1 MHAKEN
7 VLVFYIKPMLFFS
20 AFNYQ
25 YFLLGDSL
33 RNNWD
38 CENPIKL
45 MRMKRQDFAQSGLYG
60 INHSISFFTL
70 RLEHSPLVA
79 TKSSCLLSSISYTK
93 MQAHTNTGSG
103 TQDDLSSQADNCF
116 NNYMI
121 FFITM
126 MNQHSLDI
134 SAMCIGHLGALFA
147 AALET
152 VLLPLPA
159 GLWLLRDENWSMC
172 MFSAELEEGV
182 HVLFS
187 TEMANSLR
195 CIKKSSMGEFKQGI
209 SLQRCIVFL
218 SFLFCFCILWSTLK
232 NL

>member
-1 MHAKEN
+1 
-7 VLVFYIKPMLFFS
+7 
-20 AFNYQ
+20 
-25 YFLLGDSL
+25 
-33 RNNWD
+33 
-38 CENPIKL
+38 

-134 SAMCIGHLGALFA
+134 SAMCIGHLGAL
-147 AALET
+147 
-152 VLLPLPA
+152 
-159 GLWLLRDENWSMC
+159 
-172 MFSAELEEGV
+172 
-182 HVLFS
+182 
-187 TEMANSLR
+187 
-195 CIKKSSMGEFKQGI
+195 
-209 SLQRCIVFL
+209 LQRPLKLSSSPFL
-218 SFLFCFCILWSTLK
+218 LDCDFLEMRTDPCVCFLQSWKRVCTYYLVLK
-232 NL
+232 WQIH